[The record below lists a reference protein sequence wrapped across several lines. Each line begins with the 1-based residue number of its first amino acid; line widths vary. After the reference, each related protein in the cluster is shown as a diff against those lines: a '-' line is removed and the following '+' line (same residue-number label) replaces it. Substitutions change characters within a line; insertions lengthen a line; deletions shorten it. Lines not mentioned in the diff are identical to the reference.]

1 MEKQMGNYG
10 DLSSEELKRTLA
22 ERQETLRKIMTPDEY
37 KKFMQEI
44 DDCQIK
50 IDYSKFGKPVDFQ
63 EEKKE
68 KSKFLL
74 FFATVLAKLFP
85 IILTVYTLAIIP
97 ILFLVWQIYKLI
109 SIDGWNAI
117 FHTSNTLYVIGY
129 IVVFFILIRLQ
140 TAVCRYA
147 NK

>member
-1 MEKQMGNYG
+1 MSNYG

-37 KKFMQEI
+37 KKLMQEI

-74 FFATVLAKLFP
+74 FFGGCKIKCV
-85 IILTVYTLAIIP
+85 
-97 ILFLVWQIYKLI
+97 
-109 SIDGWNAI
+109 S
-117 FHTSNTLYVIGY
+117 
-129 IVVFFILIRLQ
+129 
-140 TAVCRYA
+140 
-147 NK
+147 

>member
-1 MEKQMGNYG
+1 MSNYG

-63 EEKKE
+63 EEKE
-68 KSKFLL
+68 EANFTIFCYRTCETISYYFDSLY
-74 FFATVLAKLFP
+74 TGNYPYSISCLANL
-85 IILTVYTLAIIP
+85 
-97 ILFLVWQIYKLI
+97 QIDFY
-109 SIDGWNAI
+109 
-117 FHTSNTLYVIGY
+117 
-129 IVVFFILIRLQ
+129 
-140 TAVCRYA
+140 
-147 NK
+147 